1 MGVFWRDVQYGLRGL
16 RKAPAFT
23 AIAVLAL
30 GLGIGAN
37 TAIFSIADAFLLKPL
52 PLPDP
57 NHLMVMLE
65 QAPGQT
71 GTDVTGTSPA
81 NYLDWKAQS
90 KTMDEMTAW
99 KWDSVN
105 LTGAGTPAKL
115 QGYQVQANF
124 FSIGGARPFLGRTF
138 LPGEDQPGNDGVV
151 ILSHGLWVR
160 RFGSDPNIVTQ
171 AIQLDGRPYTVIGV
185 MPETFRF
192 PIAAE
197 LWVPLALEP
206 QLWTRRNWPALF
218 VMGRLRQG
226 ATAERARTEIT
237 GIESQLGLAYPNYV
251 RGWHVLVQP
260 IRLFSTGTDA
270 HDYAVLLLG
279 AVGFVLL
286 LVCAN
291 IANLQFVRGA
301 KRVKEIAIRA
311 ALGGSRWRIVRQLLT
326 ESVLIALGG
335 AALGFLFARWTIQ
348 IFVLNMPADVSR
360 FIAGWDQIHVD
371 ARALG
376 FTILVAVTAGILA
389 GLFPAMESTRAG
401 LSETLK
407 EGGRSGSSAR
417 GRQKLRSFLVILQVS
432 LAVVLLGSAGL
443 LVRGFH
449 RIRDVNQ
456 SYRPESLLTML
467 LNLPESK
474 YHPKPQNVQ
483 FFDRLLPRL
492 NAIPGVQGAATTTTV
507 PYAVGH
513 STFVFSIEGRP
524 SDEKSNGQG
533 AEIES
538 ISPNYFRVL
547 GVPLIRG
554 REFTDQDVVTAPP
567 VVIISEGMA
576 KRYWPNED
584 PLGHRFRM
592 GAADNP
598 KYPWMTITGIVGDV
612 TMDPGSPGPGAM
624 FYLPYPQFPR
634 TYASL
639 ILRTSVKP
647 EPLLPAVQASL
658 AEVDP
663 EQTISDVK
671 SLAQVIR
678 ESTINIAYVSVMM
691 SALGAL
697 ALGLAAVGVYGVMA
711 FTVAESSHEIGI
723 RMALGALPGNV
734 LRLIIGRGMLL
745 AGAGLLIG
753 APVSFWL
760 ARLLGSYIG
769 GIGSADPVS
778 LVEVS
783 LMLAAVAFL
792 ACLIPAL
799 RAARVDPM
807 VALRYE

>member
-1 MGVFWRDVQYGLRGL
+1 MGVFWRDVQFGLRGL

-30 GLGIGAN
+30 ALGIGAN

-57 NHLMVMLE
+57 DHLVVMLE

-71 GTDVTGTSPA
+71 GNDATGTSPA
-81 NYLDWKAQS
+81 NYLDWQQQS
-90 KTMDEMTAW
+90 RTMEEMTAW
-99 KWDSVN
+99 MWNSVN
-105 LTGAGTPAKL
+105 LTGSGTPAKL
-115 QGYQVQANF
+115 QGYKVQSNF
-124 FSIGGARPFLGRTF
+124 FSIGGAKPFLGRTF

-151 ILSHGLWVR
+151 VLSHGLWAR
-160 RFGSDPNIVTQ
+160 RFGADPKIISQT
-171 AIQLDGRPYTVIGV
+171 IQLDGRPYTVVGV
-185 MPETFRF
+185 MPASYRF

-197 LWVPLALEP
+197 LWLPLALDP
-206 QLWTRRNWPALF
+206 ALWSRRNWPALF

-226 ATAERARTEIT
+226 ETPQHARAEIT
-237 GIESQLGLAYPNYV
+237 GIESRLGEAYPAYV
-251 RGWHVLVQP
+251 RGWHVLVMP
-260 IRLFSTGTDA
+260 IRLFSTGNDA

-311 ALGGSRWRIVRQLLT
+311 ALGGSRWRIIRQLLT

-335 AALGFLFARWTIQ
+335 AALGFLFARWTVRL
-348 IFVLNMPADVSR
+348 FLFNMPADVSR
-360 FIAGWDQIHVD
+360 FIAGWDEIHVD
-371 ARALG
+371 GRALG
-376 FTILVAVTAGILA
+376 FTVLVAVSAGILA

-417 GRQKLRSFLVILQVS
+417 GRQKLRSLLVVLQIS

-467 LNLPESK
+467 INLPDSK
-474 YHPKPQNVQ
+474 YRPKPQNAQ
-483 FFDRLLPRL
+483 FFDQLLPRL
-492 NAIPGVQGAATTTTV
+492 AAIPGVQGAATTTTV

-513 STFVFSIEGRP
+513 STYVFSIEGRP
-524 SDEKSNGQG
+524 NDSQSNGQG

-538 ISPNYFRVL
+538 ISPNYFRVM
-547 GVPLIRG
+547 GIPLIRG
-554 REFTDQDVVTAPP
+554 REFTEQDGAGAPP
-567 VVIISEGMA
+567 VVAISEGMA
-576 KRYWPNED
+576 KRYWPSED
-584 PLGHRFRM
+584 PIGRRFKM
-592 GAADNP
+592 GAATNP
-598 KYPWMTITGIVGDV
+598 KYPWMTITGIVANV
-612 TMDPGSPGPGAM
+612 AMDPSSPGPGAM
-624 FYLPYPQFPR
+624 FYLPYQQFPR

-639 ILRTSVKP
+639 ILRTSGAP
-647 EPLLPAVQASL
+647 ESVVPAVQASI
-658 AEVDP
+658 ASVDA

-678 ESTINIAYVSVMM
+678 ESTINIAYVSAMM
-691 SALGAL
+691 SALGILAL
-697 ALGLAAVGVYGVMA
+697 ALAAVGVYGVMA

-745 AGAGLLIG
+745 TATGLLIG
-753 APVSFWL
+753 APTAFWL

-778 LVEVS
+778 LLEVS
-783 LMLAAVAFL
+783 AMLAAVAFL
-792 ACLIPAL
+792 ACWIPAR